1 FCNSVSVQLAIS
13 SLRPRP
19 TTPAR
24 FPYTTLFRSVNVVT
38 DQETGAVT
46 TTQTRPDGV
55 KIVSVAQPGEAV
67 TASVTLPGGVSEA
80 TVSIPVEDPT
90 PGTVAV
96 LVYGDGSREVV
107 RKSVVTE
114 EGVVLT
120 LDGSAA

>member
-46 TTQTRPDGV
+46 NTQTRPDGV

-80 TVSIPVEDPT
+80 TVSIPD
-90 PGTVAV
+90 
-96 LVYGDGSREVV
+96 
-107 RKSVVTE
+107 RKSTRLNSSHASISYAVCFLKQKRRVTRR
-114 EGVVLT
+114 
-120 LDGSAA
+120 D